1 MTYSALKAREI
12 VEHAISHSWSVPEFQ
27 RGFVW
32 KATQVRELAESLWLD
47 YPIGNVLIWDS
58 STQKRPVSEKNIA
71 DSTTPTKWLV
81 DGQQRTTALCIL
93 FGCKPYWWLDGGQW
107 NGMIKSYDIRF
118 DIDTKKEPYFITA
131 NAAQRKVRTNRYV
144 PVRDL
149 LTLDTDKEADQQKLQ
164 TLAKDIKADGLC
176 DGMVAME
183 VYTRLDR
190 VRKIRDREIVAV
202 SVDHDLEEVVEIFA
216 RLNSKGT
223 RVKEADI
230 YLGIVAARTSG
241 WVREQFMPFLD
252 KLEQQGFGITPN
264 RLFQSL
270 TAVGNKK
277 VRFSQVA
284 DDFWNKE
291 NIAPAWEKTK
301 QSWHHVLKWL
311 ETYGVVTTEILP
323 SDAIF
328 VPASALFDRFP
339 HANRDRAFEWML
351 QALRYG
357 RYSGSA
363 VSSLDE
369 DLREIE
375 AATGPNEAIERMRK
389 RIRAIEAF
397 SVEEL
402 MRDYSDAR
410 FGRLLLYL
418 LAFHNKAVDWD
429 KSGNRIAFQGN
440 ELVSGFSPQFHHIFP
455 RGFLIDKATGE
466 PRQGITADQIEAL
479 ANIAIIGAG
488 VNIRISDKDP
498 LAYFAKYGIG
508 LDKRIQQL
516 IEGPVEGMSR
526 DNYPKWLNARA
537 ETLANAANLFLAE
550 LRGVGETAKA
560 A

>member
-1 MTYSALKAREI
+1 MAYSALKAREM
-12 VEHAISHSWSVPEFQ
+12 VEHAMNHSWSVPEFQ

-32 KATQVRELAESLWLD
+32 KATQVRDLAESLWLD

-58 STQKRPVSEKNIA
+58 SSQKKPVSDRNIS
-71 DSTTPTKWLV
+71 DSTAPTKWLV

-107 NGMIKSYDIRF
+107 NSTVKSYDIRF
-118 DIDTKKEPYFITA
+118 DIDAKEEPYFVTA
-131 NAAQRKVRTNRYV
+131 NAAIRRVRTKRYV
-144 PVRDL
+144 PVREL
-149 LTLDTDKEADQQKLQ
+149 LALDANKEDDQRELQ
-164 TLAKDIKADGLC
+164 ALAKKIKADGLC
-176 DGMVAME
+176 DGMDAME

-190 VRKIRDREIVAV
+190 VRKIRDREVVAI

-252 KLEQQGFGITPN
+252 KLEQEGFGITPN

-270 TAVGNKK
+270 TGVGNKS
-277 VRFSQVA
+277 VRFRQVA
-284 DDFWNKE
+284 DSFWNKE

-301 QSWHHVLKWL
+301 QGWHHVVKWL
-311 ETYGVVTTEILP
+311 EAYGIVTTDILP
-323 SDAIF
+323 SDAVF
-328 VPASALFDRFP
+328 VPATALFDRFP
-339 HANRDRAFEWML
+339 HANRERSLEWML
-351 QALRYG
+351 QAQRYG
-357 RYSGSA
+357 RYRGSA
-363 VSSLDE
+363 SSSLDE

-375 AATGPNEAIERMRK
+375 SANDPDEAIDRMRK
-389 RIRAIEAF
+389 RIRAIEPLSAEDF
-397 SVEEL
+397 L
-402 MRDYSDAR
+402 RDYSDAR
-410 FGRLLLYL
+410 FGRLLLYI
-418 LAFHNKAVDWD
+418 LAFRNKAADWD

-455 RGFLIDKATGE
+455 RGFLIAKSTGE
-466 PRQGITADQIEAL
+466 PHPGIAAEEVEAL

-508 LDKRIQQL
+508 GDKRAQQFIQ
-516 IEGPVEGMSR
+516 GSVDAMSR
-526 DNYPKWLNARA
+526 ENYPKRLNVRA
-537 ETLANAANLFLAE
+537 QTVAGAANVFLAE
-550 LRGVGETAKA
+550 LRGVEATANA